1 MFGLFPFLLSAF
13 LVGLG
18 IHLLLHMFAK
28 QEPAN
33 LPNGSMG
40 WPLCGE
46 TLGFLKPHNSNS
58 MGSFLQ
64 EHCSRYGRVF
74 KSHLFGS
81 PTVVSCDH
89 ELNLFVLQNEEKLF
103 QVSYPKAM
111 HGILGKFSMLMV
123 SGDLHKKLRNIGA
136 SFITASKSKP
146 DFLNCVEKM
155 SISMMNS
162 WKNCKEIGFY
172 KEVKKLTLNLMVK
185 HLLSIEPE
193 EPLAFKI
200 LEDFLTYMKG
210 FVSLPLYLPGTHY
223 ASAVKASARLSATVR
238 GIIKE
243 RKMEELGLG
252 KGDFLDAIL
261 AKESLSDEET
271 VSIVLDMLL
280 AGYETTATL
289 MALIVYFLA
298 LAPNALQNLKQEHNA
313 IRKSKEDAEPLS
325 WEDYQKMEFTSN
337 VIYEAMRCGNVVKFV
352 HRIALQDV
360 KFKGY
365 FIPSGWKILPVLT
378 AAHFDPSLHENPME
392 FNPWRWTDKATSKKV
407 MPFGGGP
414 RLCPGAELAKVEI
427 AFFLHHL
434 VLNYRWKTMSD
445 DFPLAYPYVEFRRG
459 LVLEIEPI
467 GAMAGNIET

>member
-1 MFGLFPFLLSAF
+1 MVGLFPFLIISVF
-13 LVGLG
+13 LLGLG
-18 IHLLLHMFAK
+18 LHLLLKAFAK

-46 TLGFLKPHNSNS
+46 TLGFLKPHRSNS
-58 MGSFLQ
+58 IGNFLQ

-89 ELNLFVLQNEEKLF
+89 ELNLFVLQNEEKIF
-103 QVSYPKAM
+103 QASYPKAM
-111 HGILGKFSMLMV
+111 HGILGKFSLLIV
-123 SGDLHKKLRNIGA
+123 SGDLRKKLRNIGA
-136 SFITASKSKP
+136 SFIGASKSNP

-185 HLLSIEPE
+185 HLLSIEPQ

-210 FVSLPLYLPGTHY
+210 FVSLPVYLPGTPY
-223 ASAVKASARLSATVR
+223 ASAVKARVRLSATVR
-238 GIIKE
+238 EIIKE
-243 RKMEELGLG
+243 RKKEKLGH
-252 KGDFLDAIL
+252 
-261 AKESLSDEET
+261 AKEDVLDVILSKGSLSDEET
-271 VSIVLDMLL
+271 VSIVLDLL
-280 AGYETTATL
+280 LGGFETTATL

-298 LAPNALQNLKQEHNA
+298 HAPNALENLKQEHNA
-313 IRKSKEDAEPLS
+313 IRKSKEDGEPLS
-325 WEDYQKMEFTSN
+325 WEDYRKMEFTMN

-365 FIPSGWKILPVLT
+365 FIPSGWKILPVFT
-378 AAHFDPSLHENPME
+378 AVHFDPSLHENPME
-392 FNPWRWTDKATSKKV
+392 FNPWRWTDKATNKKV

-414 RLCPGAELAKVEI
+414 RLCPGAELAKVET

-434 VLNYRWKTMSD
+434 VLNYRWKTMAD

-459 LVLEIEPI
+459 LLLEIEPI
-467 GAMAGNIET
+467 EAMAGKQT

>member
-1 MFGLFPFLLSAF
+1 MFGFFPLILSAF
-13 LVGLG
+13 LLGLG
-18 IHLLLHMFAK
+18 FYLLLQVLARK
-28 QEPAN
+28 KPAN
-33 LPNGSMG
+33 LPRGSMG
-40 WPLCGE
+40 WPLFGE
-46 TLGFLKPHNSNS
+46 TLGFLKPHSSNS

-81 PTVVSCDH
+81 PTIVSCDH
-89 ELNLFVLQNEEKLF
+89 ELNMVVLQNEEKLF
-103 QVSYPKAM
+103 KVSYPKAM
-111 HGILGKFSMLMV
+111 HGILGKFSLLIV
-123 SGDLHKKLRNIGA
+123 SGDVHKKLRNIGV
-136 SFITASKSKP
+136 SFITSSKSNP
-146 DFLNCVEKM
+146 EFLDCVEKM
-155 SISMMNS
+155 TISMMNS

-172 KEVKKLTLNLMVK
+172 KEVKKFTLNLMVK

-210 FVSLPLYLPGTHY
+210 FVSLPVYLPGTPY
-223 ASAVKASARLSATVR
+223 ASAVKARARLSATVR
-238 GIIKE
+238 EIIKE
-243 RKMEELGLG
+243 RRKEQLGLV

-261 AKESLSDEET
+261 SKENLSDEKT

-289 MALIVYFLA
+289 MALIVYFLSLYPNV
-298 LAPNALQNLKQEHNA
+298 LAHLKQEHNA
-313 IRKSKEDAEPLS
+313 IRKNKENGESLN
-325 WEDYQKMEFTSN
+325 WEDYQKMEFTCN
-337 VIYEAMRCGNVVKFV
+337 VIYESLRCGNVVKFV
-352 HRIALQDV
+352 HRVALQDV

-378 AAHFDPSLHENPME
+378 AVHFDPSLHENPME

-414 RLCPGAELAKVEI
+414 RLCPGADLAKVEI

-434 VLNYRWKTMSD
+434 VLNYRWKTMAD
-445 DFPLAYPYVEFRRG
+445 DSPLAYPYVEFRRG
-459 LVLEIEPI
+459 LLLEIEPI
-467 GAMAGNIET
+467 QAKAGKIET